1 MEVTEMLKKLNIA
14 QACHHKGEFLNCIFL
29 VRKRMGGNQLT
40 INLKKLNSFLPNQH
54 FKTES
59 LYCLKFLLLKD
70 DYICQIDLKDSYF
83 SVTLHKDSQKLVE
96 ESSYEFLL
104 LCFGLGPAPIAFTKL
119 LKVPISVLRR
129 LIIRVIFFLEN
140 LLILGKCVSCLLLI
154 QSVQGMGY
162 FHNRICLF

>member
-1 MEVTEMLKKLNIA
+1 MEVTEMLKKLPIA

-96 ESSYEFLL
+96 ESSYQFLL

-119 LKVPISVLRR
+119 LKVPVSVLRR
-129 LIIRVIFFLEN
+129 LIIRLTF
-140 LLILGKCVSCLLLI
+140 S
-154 QSVQGMGY
+154 
-162 FHNRICLF
+162 